1 MWAEYRVYGGFHS
14 KESRR
19 FVFSYLEAILVCN
32 GMHTYIAKLPQFEG
46 PLDLLLELIEK
57 NKLHIN
63 DISLSQVTDDY
74 VAQVKQMEQFSLA
87 GVAHFVLIAST
98 LLLIKSKSLLP
109 GFALTP
115 EEERDIEELQER
127 LRLYQ
132 IIKRG
137 AAGLKQ
143 RYGQRILFEASERRD
158 EPVLFTPEPTMTPH
172 NIHELI
178 RGVILRMP
186 VKEFLPKK
194 IVEKILSLEEMIER
208 MLDRIQTAAHTS
220 FNEFSKRTHATK
232 GDVIVS
238 FLALLEL
245 VKREVVEVNQELPHA
260 DIHIESK
267 VVGTPRYL

>member
-1 MWAEYRVYGGFHS
+1 
-14 KESRR
+14 
-19 FVFSYLEAILVCN
+19 
-32 GMHTYIAKLPQFEG
+32 MHTYIAKLPQFEG

-57 NKLHIN
+57 RKLHIN

-74 VAQVKQMEQFSLA
+74 VAHVKHMEQFSLA

-115 EEERDIEELQER
+115 EEERDIEELHER

-132 IIKRG
+132 IIKR
-137 AAGLKQ
+137 AAQGLKTH
-143 RYGQRILFEASERRD
+143 YGRNVLHEAGERRD
-158 EPVLFTPEPTMTPH
+158 DRVLFSPEASMTPQ
-172 NIHELI
+172 NFQDLI

-194 IVEKILSLEEMIER
+194 VVEKVVSLEEMIER
-208 MLDRIQTAAHTS
+208 MLDRIQSAVHTS
-220 FNEFSKRTHATK
+220 FNEFSKRAQATK
-232 GDVIVS
+232 GDIIVS

-245 VKREVVEVNQELPHA
+245 VKREVVEVNQEVPHA